1 MWSPSTTATSY
12 SRNMVERVLQ
22 SVASTLPHNTRGTPH
37 ATGVLARTAGGRDG
51 RTEGRT
57 EGGKRGSW
65 AGRCATAPL
74 SAESVTARLW
84 ATADPQSQFCVFV
97 RSFVRSFEV
106 WWFEFDRS
114 IANTDTDTRNTQPVV
129 VSVDSMSWYYRTHRR
144 RHDRR
149 VDWCGSAMHL
159 PAWAERAR
167 VGDGD

>member
-1 MWSPSTTATSY
+1 MWSTSTTATSY

-37 ATGVLARTAGGRDG
+37 ATGVLARTAGGREARFMG
-51 RTEGRT
+51 RPVRH
-57 EGGKRGSW
+57 
-65 AGRCATAPL
+65 CATVGRVSNGTAVGHSRPTVTVL
-74 SAESVTARLW
+74 S
-84 ATADPQSQFCVFV
+84 VFV
-97 RSFVRSFEV
+97 RSFVRLKFGGLSLIV
-106 WWFEFDRS
+106 RS
-114 IANTDTDTRNTQPVV
+114 PTHTHTHNTQPVV
-129 VSVDSMSWYYRTHRR
+129 VSVDSMSWYYYSSSTYRTQRR